1 MIFKGKY
8 NVSDIKCLQNQEE
21 VRRNWRLLELWA
33 CFILGYVLRSFYSIA
48 LIQDGK
54 IQENSEEISIFIFLQ

>member
-33 CFILGYVLRSFYSIA
+33 CFKLGYVLQSFYSIA